1 MSQFDSFWPYFII
14 IQCTDKHLIVWTLCY
29 YEWSRQIF
37 GKLSFIALQISN
49 SIQTKIIK
57 QDKPTYQIV
66 TVKQQFLFLFQY
78 FIINKS
84 ITDTLFLII
93 IIIILIII
101 IIIKS
106 CRKLTKKPFLRSMK
120 QAKQV
125 KIRSN
130 YSAILHVNKCLYCN
144 WWRLNILSKIRTETF
159 PHTAYEH
166 KKLKLKQCLLCDRW
180 RL

>member
-1 MSQFDSFWPYFII
+1 MKQA
-14 IQCTDKHLIVWTLCY
+14 
-29 YEWSRQIF
+29 IF

-49 SIQTKIIK
+49 SRQTKIIK
-57 QDKPTYQIV
+57 QDKPAYQIV

-93 IIIILIII
+93 IIII
-101 IIIKS
+101 IKS

-130 YSAILHVNKCLYCN
+130 SLTQHINT
-144 WWRLNILSKIRTETF
+144 RILSSNNVCYVTDEDYSQASTLTFVLIKTRTEAF

-166 KKLKLKQCLLCDRW
+166 KKIKLKQCLLCDDEDYSMTSHS
-180 RL
+180 L

>member
-1 MSQFDSFWPYFII
+1 MKQA
-14 IQCTDKHLIVWTLCY
+14 
-29 YEWSRQIF
+29 IF

-49 SIQTKIIK
+49 SRQTKIIK
-57 QDKPTYQIV
+57 QDKPAYQIV

-93 IIIILIII
+93 IIIN
-101 IIIKS
+101 KS

-130 YSAILHVNKCLYCN
+130 SLTQHINT
-144 WWRLNILSKIRTETF
+144 RILSSNNVCSVTDEDYSMTS
-159 PHTAYEH
+159 HS
-166 KKLKLKQCLLCDRW
+166 L
-180 RL
+180 

>member
-1 MSQFDSFWPYFII
+1 MSQFDFFWPYFII

-93 IIIILIII
+93 II
-101 IIIKS
+101 
-106 CRKLTKKPFLRSMK
+106 TKMYYF
-120 QAKQV
+120 
-125 KIRSN
+125 N
-130 YSAILHVNKCLYCN
+130 YYYHY
-144 WWRLNILSKIRTETF
+144 
-159 PHTAYEH
+159 
-166 KKLKLKQCLLCDRW
+166 
-180 RL
+180 

>member
-1 MSQFDSFWPYFII
+1 MSQFDFFWPYFII

-49 SIQTKIIK
+49 SRQTRQTCISNCDSQTTI
-57 QDKPTYQIV
+57 
-66 TVKQQFLFLFQY
+66 FFLFQY

-166 KKLKLKQCLLCDRW
+166 KKLKLKQCLLCDGW